1 MNKIQNSSD
10 QIQPYS
16 YSSINKISKFFF
28 TWCYPILN
36 KGRVNPLQQTDLCL
50 IAKEDS
56 SYHSFLNYQNQI
68 DYAKRSNS
76 SLIGDIARAFQT
88 ILSAIQPYIANIGQT
103 FFIYDKDEKKPSGS
117 SMGQFTL
124 LSVKI
129 QGALQYRVMQKSLSF
144 AMSLSK
150 NYSFGEL
157 LTILQVDIIQASNY
171 YIYLFSLWTCIPQ
184 LIVGGIIFYITLEEN
199 SIVPAIGAVVQVFF
213 GLIFGHYYG
222 VIQKKFMEAKDQRIQ
237 LVDESLLYAKQ
248 IKLNCL
254 EDFFE
259 KRVQEQR
266 KIELKYLRYQVWMVI
281 AIKLVMLIIM
291 VLSWEIAFIVAKKI
305 NFSIISTMI
314 QNYTSIVMT
323 LDSLPT
329 LFKNY
334 QMSLNS
340 MNRIEKFFKD
350 KDIQIHKQQNENSI
364 EFNNVKTG
372 WKKQQNEDTIYDLD
386 QSQTGMLQRQ
396 EDKTQFIVEISMK
409 VLPGQFIAI
418 VGSSGSGKST
428 ILRSLLGETYVD
440 TGNISYHG
448 QISVASQEP
457 WIINDSIKNNITYMD
472 QFNQEKY
479 KQVIECCCLQQ
490 DIDGFKYKDNTI
502 LIEKGDNLSGGQQK
516 RINLARAVY
525 KDADIYL
532 FDDPLSALDIKVK
545 YEIQQ
550 KCFEGYLK
558 NKTRILFT
566 NSLANLQ
573 NCDMIYIFEDGK
585 MINSGTFAE
594 LKNIKQSQIIIKTQE
609 NRELLDKQFEEK
621 IYQAPSHQLETQATL
636 IQEEDRKQGNVE
648 TKIMKQ
654 IFEFQGKWLMV
665 IIIIFYIGI
674 VTTCQLYGN
683 QKMADDSIPDDEYK
697 ELAIIYYPIIQVPVV
712 IANIIIILYFLFRGL
727 STSEQIHVDVIK
739 SLLKASFT
747 KFYNTILIG
756 RLINRLGKDITNID
770 YMFPN
775 EIYNLIFNII
785 SLLLPL
791 IASIIYLNPVALP
804 VLIVFFII
812 LIVLTIIYYKSLR
825 EISRMEAISK
835 SPIVSF
841 YQQILRGILFVRSCL
856 PHQEVIDRHLKN
868 VDLDLGNQV
877 NLNGL
882 QQWYQSI
889 AGTITNV
896 FQTLLFIVCFYAEG
910 STPFMTY
917 LILLQM
923 QSVSLLLL
931 LVAVSYG
938 NILIYCISFE
948 RCLHLANQIPLE
960 EDDLRDQIQEEQY
973 KSNHLI
979 ELENCNFQYRPRTKQ
994 VLKQLSLQVDY
1005 AEKIGIVGRTGA
1017 GKSSIIMALTY
1028 MLECTDGKFFI
1039 EGQSVK
1045 QLRLQQLRQKFSV
1058 IPQEP
1063 LIFMGTLQQN
1073 LDPLNQFDIKEI
1085 ESVAQICQ
1093 LFKLDALK
1101 KKELQSEIQVFGQN
1115 LSVGEKQ
1122 LITLGR
1128 CLLNKRSIVLVDEAT
1143 ANIDSKTEEMI
1154 KDIFE
1159 KHFTQS
1165 AMIMI
1170 AHKITTIMNCDKI
1183 IVLSD
1188 GCVTECDTP
1197 NNLLLNPNSEFKKIV
1212 DLIKQSEQL

>member
-1 MNKIQNSSD
+1 MNKIQNLSY
-10 QIQPYS
+10 QNQPYS
-16 YSSINKISKFFF
+16 YSSVNKLGKFFF

-36 KGRVNPLQQTDLCL
+36 KGRINPLLQSDLSQ
-50 IAKEDS
+50 IASEDS
-56 SYHSFLNYQNQI
+56 SNTSYLIYQNQF
-68 DYAKRSNS
+68 DNGKRGAN
-76 SLIGDIARAFQT
+76 SLIGDLARSFQT
-88 ILSAIQPYIANIGQT
+88 ILTAVQPYISNIGQSY
-103 FFIYDKDEKKPSGS
+103 FIYDKDDEKPSGG
-117 SMGQFTL
+117 SMGMFTI

-129 QGALQYRVMQKSLSF
+129 QGALQYRVMQKSLTF

-150 NYSFGEL
+150 HYSFGEL

-184 LIVGGIIFYITLEEN
+184 LIVGGIIFYVTLEEN
-199 SIVPAIGAVVQVFF
+199 SLVPAIGAIVQVLF

-222 VIQKKFMEAKDQRIQ
+222 VIQKKFMEAKDQRIKI
-237 LVDESLLYAKQ
+237 VDESLLYAKQ

-259 KRVQEQR
+259 KRIQEQR

-291 VLSWEIAFIVAKKI
+291 VLSWEIAFVVASKL
-305 NFSIISTMI
+305 NFKIISTMI

-334 QMSLNS
+334 QMSFNS
-340 MNRIEKFFKD
+340 LNRIETFFKD
-350 KDIQIHKQQNENSI
+350 KDVQIHKQQNNYSI
-364 EFNNVKTG
+364 EFSNVKAC
-372 WKKQQNEDTIYDLD
+372 WKKQQNQDTIYDLD
-386 QSQTGMLQRQ
+386 QSQTAMLQRQ
-396 EDKTQFIVEISMK
+396 DDKTQFTAEITMK
-409 VLPGQFIAI
+409 VVPGQFIAI
-418 VGSSGSGKST
+418 VGSSGCGKST

-440 TGNISYHG
+440 TGSIAYNG
-448 QISVASQEP
+448 LISVASQEP
-457 WIINDSIKNNITYMD
+457 WIINDSIKNNITFMD
-472 QFNQEKY
+472 NFNQEKY
-479 KQVIECCCLQQ
+479 QQVIECCCLQQ

-558 NKTRILFT
+558 QKTRILFT

-573 NCDMIYIFEDGK
+573 NCDMIYIYDDGK
-585 MINSGTFAE
+585 LINSGTFAE
-594 LKNIKQSQIIIKTQE
+594 LKNIKQSQIIINTQE
-609 NRELLDKQFEEK
+609 NRELLDKQFEDK
-621 IYQAPSHQLETQATL
+621 VYQAPKSQIETQATL
-636 IQEEDRKQGNVE
+636 IQEEDRKQGNVDS
-648 TKIMKQ
+648 KIMKQ
-654 IFEFQGKWLMV
+654 IFVFQGKWLMFV
-665 IIIIFYIGI
+665 IIILYLGI
-674 VTTCQLYGN
+674 VMACQLYGN
-683 QKMADDSIPDDEYK
+683 QKMADDTIPDDEYK

-712 IANIIIILYFLFRGL
+712 IAGIIIILYFLFRGL
-727 STSEQIHVDVIK
+727 STSEQIHEDVIK

-791 IASIIYLNPVALP
+791 VASFIYLNPVALP
-804 VLIVFFII
+804 VLIVFFLI
-812 LIVLTIIYYKSLR
+812 LIVVTIIYYRSLR

-841 YQQILRGILFVRSCL
+841 YQQILRGMLYVRTCL
-856 PHQEVIDRHLKN
+856 PQQEVINRHLQN
-868 VDLDLGNQV
+868 VDLDLGNQI

-889 AGTITNV
+889 AGTITNI
-896 FQTLLFIVCFYAEG
+896 FQTLLFVVCFYAEG

-938 NILIYCISFE
+938 NILIYCVSFE

-960 EDDLRDQIQEEQY
+960 EDDISDQIQEEQY
-973 KSNHLI
+973 NSNHLI
-979 ELENCNFQYRPRTKQ
+979 ELQNCNFQYRPRTKQ
-994 VLKQLSLQVDY
+994 VLKQLSLQVNPS
-1005 AEKIGIVGRTGA
+1005 EKIGIVGRTGA
-1017 GKSSIIMALTY
+1017 GKSSIIMALTQ
-1028 MLECTDGKFFI
+1028 MLECTDGKFYV
-1039 EGQSVK
+1039 EGQSVR
-1045 QLRLQQLRQKFSV
+1045 QLKLKELRQKFSV

-1073 LDPLNQFDIKEI
+1073 LDPLNLYDIKQI
-1085 ESVAQICQ
+1085 EQAAQICQ
-1093 LFKLDALK
+1093 LFKLDGLK
-1101 KKELQSEIQVFGQN
+1101 KKGLKSEIQVYGQN

-1122 LITLGR
+1122 LITLSR
-1128 CLLNKRSIVLVDEAT
+1128 CLLNKRNIVLVDEAT
-1143 ANIDSKTEEMI
+1143 ANIDSQTEEMI

-1159 KHFTQS
+1159 KHFTES

-1170 AHKITTIMNCDKI
+1170 AHKITTIMNCHKI

-1197 NNLLLNPNSEFKKIV
+1197 GNLLLNPNSEFKKIV

>member
-1 MNKIQNSSD
+1 MNKIQNSTG
-10 QIQPYS
+10 QIQPYT

-28 TWCYPILN
+28 IWCYPILK
-36 KGRVNPLQQTDLCL
+36 KGRGTPLQQTDLCQ
-50 IAKEDS
+50 IATEDS
-56 SYHSFLNYQNQI
+56 SHTSYLKYQNYI
-68 DYAKRSNS
+68 DYAKRGNS
-76 SLIGDIARAFQT
+76 SLIRDIARTFQT
-88 ILSAIQPYIANIGQT
+88 ILSAISPYIANVGQSY
-103 FFIYDKDEKKPSGS
+103 FIYDKDKKKPSES

-124 LSVKI
+124 LSAKI

-157 LTILQVDIIQASNY
+157 LTILQVDIVQASNY

-184 LIVGGIIFYITLEEN
+184 LIVGGVIFYVTLKEN
-199 SIVPAIGAVVQVFF
+199 SIVPATGAVVQVLF

-222 VIQKKFMEAKDQRIQ
+222 IIQKRFMEAKDQRIE

-254 EDFFE
+254 EDYFE
-259 KRVQEQR
+259 KRVQRQR
-266 KIELKYLRYQVWMVI
+266 KTELKYLRQQVWMVV
-281 AIKLVMLIIM
+281 AIKLVMLVIM
-291 VLSWEIAFIVAKKI
+291 VLSWEIAFIVASKV
-305 NFSIISTMI
+305 NFQIISTMM
-314 QNYTSIVMT
+314 QNYISIVMT

-340 MNRIEKFFKD
+340 MNRIETFFKD
-350 KDIQIHKQQNENSI
+350 KDIKIHSQQNEASI
-364 EFNNVKTG
+364 EFKNVKTG
-372 WKKQQNEDTIYDLD
+372 WKKQQSEDTIYDLD
-386 QSQTGMLQRQ
+386 LSQTGMLQRQ
-396 EDKTQFIVEISMK
+396 EDKTQFIVEINMK
-409 VLPGQFIAI
+409 VLPGQFVAI
-418 VGSSGSGKST
+418 VGSSGCGKST

-440 TGNISYHG
+440 NGNISYHG

-472 QFNQEKY
+472 IFNEVKY
-479 KQVIECCCLQQ
+479 KKVIECCCLQQ
-490 DIDGFKYKDNTI
+490 DIDGFKYQDNTI

-558 NKTRILFT
+558 KKTRILFT

-594 LKNIKQSQIIIKTQE
+594 LKNIKQSQIIINTQE
-609 NRELLDKQFEEK
+609 NKELLDKQFEEK
-621 IYQAPSHQLETQATL
+621 VYKAPQHQLETQATL
-636 IQEEDRKQGNVE
+636 IQEEDRNQGNVD
-648 TKIMKQ
+648 TKIMKK
-654 IFEFQGKWLMV
+654 IFEFQGKSMMV
-665 IIIIFYIGI
+665 IIIVFYVGI
-674 VTTCQLYGN
+674 VMACQLYGN
-683 QKMADDSIPDDEYK
+683 QVMADDSIPDEEYK
-697 ELAIIYYPIIQVPVV
+697 RLAIIYYPIIQIPAV
-712 IANIIIILYFLFRGL
+712 IANITIILYFLFRGL
-727 STSEQIHVDVIK
+727 KTSEQIHVDVIK

-791 IASIIYLNPVALP
+791 VASIIYLNPVAIP
-804 VLIVFFII
+804 VLIVFF
-812 LIVLTIIYYKSLR
+812 LIMIALTVIYYKSLR
-825 EISRMEAISK
+825 EVSRMEAISK

-868 VDLDLGNQV
+868 VDLDLGNQI

-889 AGTITNV
+889 AGTVTNI
-896 FQTLLFIVCFYAEG
+896 FQSLLFIVCFYAKG

-923 QSVSLLLL
+923 QNVSQLLL
-931 LVAVSYG
+931 LVAISYG

-960 EDDLRDQIQEEQY
+960 EEDVQDYIQEELHH
-973 KSNHLI
+973 SNYLI
-979 ELENCNFQYRPRTKQ
+979 ELQNCNFQYRPRTKQ
-994 VLKQLSLQVDY
+994 VLKQLSLQVNS

-1017 GKSSIIMALTY
+1017 GKSSIIMALTQ
-1028 MLECTDGKFFI
+1028 MLECTDGKFFV
-1039 EGQSVK
+1039 EGQSVR

-1063 LIFMGTLQQN
+1063 LIFKGTLQQN
-1073 LDPLNQFDIKEI
+1073 LDPLNQYDIKQI
-1085 ESVAQICQ
+1085 EAVAQTCQ
-1093 LFKLDALK
+1093 LFKIDALK

-1154 KDIFE
+1154 KDIFD
-1159 KHFTQS
+1159 KHFAQS

-1188 GCVTECDTP
+1188 GCITECDTP
-1197 NNLLLNPNSEFKKIV
+1197 SNLLLNPDSEFKKIV